1 MSIPNFFVFAF
12 FCRGKFC
19 LYFATVLLY
28 NIVMKLLVNESIEDL
43 QCDGLQL
50 IQSSTEYRF
59 TTDAVLLANFCR
71 DMKGMFCVEFGTGS
85 GVISLLVAHK
95 KHPKRI
101 VAVEIQPQL
110 AQLATRNV
118 QLNNLQDVIQVV
130 NADLKEIHKQLGSLA
145 DVVVCNPPY
154 RKVGSGEQQLAPN
167 IAICRHEI
175 AATLADIVTSASKV
189 LNNKGSFYLVHQS
202 SRTAEIVS
210 LCAQHKLAVKD
221 ILPVCPAPNKQPNL
235 VLIRAVKCGGADC
248 VLHSPMY
255 ITDESGNYTPQ
266 AKAWYGIE
274 D

>member
-1 MSIPNFFVFAF
+1 M
-12 FCRGKFC
+12 
-19 LYFATVLLY
+19 Y
-28 NIVMKLLVNESIEDL
+28 NIYMTNLLSNEKIEDL
-43 QCDGLQL
+43 QCDGLVL
-50 IQSSTEYRF
+50 IQSATEYRF
-59 TTDAVLLANFCR
+59 TTDAVLLANFCK
-71 DMKGMFCVEFGTGS
+71 DMNGKFCVEFGTGS
-85 GVISLLVAHK
+85 GVISILIAHK
-95 KHPKRI
+95 KHPKK
-101 VAVEIQPQL
+101 VLALEIQSQL
-110 AQLATRNV
+110 ASMATRSV
-118 QLNNLQDVIQVV
+118 ALNNLQNVIEVV
-130 NADLKEIHKQLGSLA
+130 TCDLKTANSLVCGKA

-154 RKVGSGEQQLAPN
+154 RKVGSGEQQLDKN
-167 IAICRHEI
+167 LAICRHEI

-189 LNNKGSFYLVHQS
+189 LNNKGSFYLVHQA